1 LLNLLNKK
9 AAANKIVEIYAWL
22 YPAITGFMEGSEKRA
37 VIIAP
42 DDLQNVNL
50 CIITSILSFLKME
63 VINSIL
69 NFSKIKAYTP
79 FFYLRF

>member
-1 LLNLLNKK
+1 M
-9 AAANKIVEIYAWL
+9 ADIYDWM
-22 YPAITGFMEGSEKRA
+22 YPAVTGSMEGSKRRA

-42 DDLQNVNL
+42 DDLQDVNI

-79 FFYLRF
+79 FSYLRF